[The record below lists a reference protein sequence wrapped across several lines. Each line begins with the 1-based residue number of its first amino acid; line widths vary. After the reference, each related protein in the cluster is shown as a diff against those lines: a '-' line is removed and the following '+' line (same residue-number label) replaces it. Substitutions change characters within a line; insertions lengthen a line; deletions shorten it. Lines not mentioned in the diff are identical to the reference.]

1 MFARYCGQLLWLWS
15 KRGRAALQAL
25 AVDISLAALLGENIY
40 NFGEL
45 LQHPIVS
52 TRCCDS
58 FTQYVLQYVPI
69 LHALA
74 SALSKQTLGMRSSRI
89 PYRP

>member
-1 MFARYCGQLLWLWS
+1 M
-15 KRGRAALQAL
+15 QAL

-52 TRCCDS
+52 KPVCHSLRSVTQTYNAYTGM
-58 FTQYVLQYVPI
+58 FTTEWALNHVCMPQLAPPKHTQVP
-69 LHALA
+69 
-74 SALSKQTLGMRSSRI
+74 
-89 PYRP
+89 